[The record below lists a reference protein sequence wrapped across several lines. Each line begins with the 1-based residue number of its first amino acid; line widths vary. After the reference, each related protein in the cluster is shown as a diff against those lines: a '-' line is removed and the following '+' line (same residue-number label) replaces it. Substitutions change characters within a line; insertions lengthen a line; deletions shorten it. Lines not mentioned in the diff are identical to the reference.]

1 MQDFSEHGKFGS
13 GSKRVSALIT
23 GLANRLITGNEK
35 EWRPLG
41 GLWVDFLEMPWREA
55 WWAPGAWVGLTGPL
69 GEVCDIVEG
78 PRWG

>member
-1 MQDFSEHGKFGS
+1 MGD
-13 GSKRVSALIT
+13 
-23 GLANRLITGNEK
+23 
-35 EWRPLG
+35 
-41 GLWVDFLEMPWREA
+41 LWVDLLEMPWREA